1 MSFLIMWFSGFMF
14 LSPIISISATNWLF
28 FWVGMEMGVLS
39 LLPIIYNHGTLLVS
53 ESSMKYFLVQSVASI
68 LMFFGGVMIFM
79 LLTFGWLSESF
90 MFISLLLKMGLFP
103 LHFWVIPVL
112 SGLWYPQ
119 IGLILIPLKV
129 PPLALINYI
138 SFNDMIMIIFYLA
151 AVFSM
156 WGGGLLGNNLSN
168 IRGMISASSIAHT
181 GWLIISIY
189 VGKMWCYYL
198 VYSFVLIL
206 TLSFIWI
213 NNYLMSGLLVLSL
226 SGLPPFIMFSMKY
239 LVVWG
244 LVMDG
249 FSVLSLLVVVL
260 SAVVSLNF
268 YLKSSYSFMLNK
280 KKGGLNVGVM
290 FMTMNLIG
298 GLILLMYI

>member
-1 MSFLIMWFSGFMF
+1 MF
-14 LSPIISISATNWLF
+14 LRPIISIRATNWLF
-28 FWVGMEMGVLS
+28 FWVGIEMGVLR

-53 ESSMKYFLVQSVASI
+53 ESSIKYFLVQSVARI
-68 LMFFGGVMIFM
+68 LIFFGGVMIFI
-79 LLTFGWLSESF
+79 LLTFGWLSEGF
-90 MFISLLLKMGLFP
+90 IFISLLLKMGLFP

-112 SGLWYPQ
+112 RGLWYPQ
-119 IGLILIPLKV
+119 IGLILILLKV

-138 SFNDMIMIIFYLA
+138 RFNDIITIIFYLA

-168 IRGMISASSIAHT
+168 IRGIISASSIAHT
-181 GWLIISIY
+181 GWLIISVY
-189 VGKMWCYYL
+189 VGKIWCYYL

-206 TLSFIWI
+206 TLRFIWI
-213 NNYLMSGLLVLSL
+213 NNYLIRGLLVLSL
-226 SGLPPFIMFSMKY
+226 RGLPPFIIFSIKY

-244 LVMDG
+244 LVIDG

-268 YLKSSYSFMLNK
+268 YLKSRYSFILNK
-280 KKGGLNVGVM
+280 KKGGLNVGII
-290 FMTMNLIG
+290 FMTINLIG
-298 GLILLMYI
+298 GLILLVYI